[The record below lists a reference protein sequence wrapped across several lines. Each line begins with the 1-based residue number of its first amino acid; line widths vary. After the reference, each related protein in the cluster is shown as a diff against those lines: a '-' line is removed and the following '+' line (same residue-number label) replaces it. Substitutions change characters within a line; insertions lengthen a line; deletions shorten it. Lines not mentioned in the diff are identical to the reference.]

1 MWRILPANG
10 GRSRLFAYIKT
21 NLTVIRLN
29 QDVREQLQKNTR
41 YSPADIESKWMDRW
55 LEQDLFTPKE
65 DKDNQDSYC
74 IVLPP
79 PNVTGSLHM
88 GHALNA
94 SFQDLLIR
102 LNRMRGKDALWVC
115 GTDHAGIATQNQV
128 EKQIGSEGISRHE
141 LGREEFE
148 KRVWQWRDQYG
159 SAIIN
164 QLKRLGCALDYEGER
179 FTLDEGYMRAVL
191 RVFVN
196 LYEKGYIYRDEYMV
210 NWCTRCHT
218 ALSDLEVEHREDE
231 DKFYYIRYPLKGE
244 EGHLTI
250 ATARPET
257 MLGDTAVAVNP
268 NDGRYSGYIGKMVV
282 VPLVEREIPV
292 IADEYV
298 DVEFGTGALKIT
310 PAHDPNDFE
319 IGKKHG
325 LQEINVFTP
334 DGRINQEGG
343 RFAGLSLDDAREQI
357 VARLERDGL
366 LERTEPYKHSVGTC
380 YRCDTTIE
388 PYISLQWFMRMDE
401 LARPAIEAVESG
413 RVRFH
418 PERWADVYLDWMRS
432 IRPWCIS
439 RQLWW
444 GHRLP
449 VWYCDECD
457 QVVVRE
463 EPPSSCPRCGSAE
476 LTQEEDVMDTWFS
489 SALWPFAT
497 LGWPEKTTRLEKF
510 YPTDVLV
517 TARDIIFLWVA
528 RMVMMGLEFPGDI
541 PFSDV
546 IINPTIMAKDGRR
559 MSKSLGTGI
568 DPLELVESYG
578 ADATRFGLMNMA
590 STQDVRF
597 ADERIEMS
605 RNFCN
610 KVFNAARFVL
620 LGVEDVEPKPS
631 SATLADRWIE
641 SRLQATAAEVGHR
654 LDDYD
659 FAEATR
665 VLYRFVWNEFCDWY
679 VETAKVRLYGDDPA
693 AKRQVSGHLLHLLDN
708 ILRLL
713 HPFVPFLTEE
723 LASMLPGERGYL
735 IQSSYPRGDEDAR
748 DLEAEAEMGQLMET
762 VVSVRTLRNELRV
775 PPRKEAKAVLVSE
788 DEQAAGTLAANAGLL
803 ESLAAT
809 TLMETVRRESEAT
822 AADGQFAV
830 VLVPGGKLLIP
841 LAELI
846 DIEQEKGRLQGVI
859 AKKKQE
865 LSRSQE
871 KLGNDKFVEKAPA
884 ALVEKEREKLG
895 RNQQDLAELEQQF
908 QRFFGA

>member
-1 MWRILPANG
+1 LD
-10 GRSRLFAYIKT
+10 
-21 NLTVIRLN
+21 
-29 QDVREQLQKNTR
+29 QDVREKLERNTR
-41 YSPADIESKWMDRW
+41 YSPSDIESRWMDRW
-55 LEQDLFTPKE
+55 LEQGVFTPKE
-65 DKDNQDSYC
+65 DRDSQESYC

-102 LNRMRGKDALWVC
+102 LNRMRGRDALWVC

-128 EKQIGSEGISRHE
+128 EKQLAREGLDRHG

-148 KRVWQWRDQYG
+148 KRVWQWRQQYG
-159 SAIIN
+159 STIIN

-179 FTLDEGYMRAVL
+179 FTLDEGYVRAVL
-191 RVFVN
+191 RVFVS

-231 DKFYYIRYPLKGE
+231 DRFYYIRYPVVGE
-244 EGHLTI
+244 DAHLTI

-268 NDGRYSGYIGKMVV
+268 KDGRYSKYVGKMVEL
-282 VPLVEREIPV
+282 PLTGREIPV
-292 IADEYV
+292 IADGYV

-325 LQEINVFTP
+325 LAEINILTS
-334 DGRINQEGG
+334 DGRINEAGG
-343 RFAGLSLDDAREQI
+343 RFAGLSVEDAREQV

-366 LERTEPYKHSVGTC
+366 LERIEPYRHAVGTC
-380 YRCDTTIE
+380 YRCDTVIE

-413 RVRFH
+413 RIRFH
-418 PERWADVYLDWMRS
+418 PGRWADVYLDWMRS

-449 VWYCDECD
+449 VWYCEECD
-457 QVVVRE
+457 EVVVRE
-463 EPPSSCPRCGSAE
+463 EPPSTCPKCGSAE
-476 LTQEEDVMDTWFS
+476 LRQEEDVLDTWFS

-497 LGWPEKTTRLEKF
+497 LGWPDDTPRLERF

-528 RMVMMGLEFPGDI
+528 RMVMMGLRFPGDI
-541 PFSDV
+541 PYSDV

-559 MSKSLGTGI
+559 MSKSLGTGV
-568 DPLELVESYG
+568 DPLELVEQYG
-578 ADATRFGLMNMA
+578 ADATRFGLLNMA

-610 KVFNAARFVL
+610 KIFNAARFVL
-620 LGVEDVEPKPS
+620 LGVEDVQPRVS
-631 SATLADRWIE
+631 DATLADRWIE
-641 SRLQATAAEVGHR
+641 SRLQAAAAEVGR
-654 LDDYD
+654 QLEEYD

-679 VETAKVRLYGDDPA
+679 VEIAKSRLYGDDA
-693 AKRQVSGHLLHLLDN
+693 EARRQVSGHLLHLLDS

-713 HPFVPFLTEE
+713 HPFIPFLTEE
-723 LASMLPGERGYL
+723 LAALLPGEHGFL
-735 IQSSYPRGDEDAR
+735 IEAPYPEGDDGAR
-748 DLEAEAEMGQLMET
+748 DMEAERKMEQLMET
-762 VVSVRTLRNELRV
+762 VVALRTLKNELRV
-775 PPRKEAKAVLVSE
+775 PPRKEASAVLVSD
-788 DEQAAGTLAANAGLL
+788 DEQAVAVVEANSDLL
-803 ESLAAT
+803 QSLAAT
-809 TLMETVRRESEAT
+809 KLVESAASEDEAT
-822 AADGQFAV
+822 TAGSQSAV
-830 VLVPGGKLLIP
+830 ALVPGGKMLVP
-841 LAELI
+841 LEGLI
-846 DIEQEKGRLQGVI
+846 DMEKEKERLEAAI
-859 AKKKQE
+859 SRKKQE
-865 LSRSQE
+865 VLRSQG
-871 KLGNDKFVEKAPA
+871 KLDNKKFVEKAPSR
-884 ALVEKEREKLG
+884 LVQEEREKL
-895 RNQQDLAELEQQF
+895 DLYRGELSELEQQF
-908 QRFFGA
+908 QRYFGA